1 MKSLAVACFLLL
13 AGLYFQPLAVYAE
26 DSTSSSNESSGR
38 EDAELQKTAAINTLL
53 KTMGFADLIKETM
66 NKAFTKAEA
75 VYRQQMEE
83 YLLKKGISEAEAAK
97 QTDEKATTN
106 FAKAREALEGKG
118 YVRKTELA
126 VTLAL
131 DEHMTTPELEFLI
144 NYHQSPVGKRSRE
157 LTYEFAEAGRTAMAS
172 TVNPYLKKLEQEIEG
187 GPPAGKFEVPGASEV
202 LSKVS
207 PDKKELIEKLMTIA
221 NPGDATRESVVRIEE
236 ERLAK
241 VIADP
246 PANVSEEARQK
257 YIDFERKFIDAQKTR
272 IDWNAAFYPAM
283 VDAYDRHCSVQD
295 LEGLVEFYSNPRAQ
309 EINNK
314 LSVYIVEALQS
325 MQKLWLAD
333 FVKSVGEIDSKA
345 NQ

>member
-26 DSTSSSNESSGR
+26 DSTSSSNESSGK

-66 NKAFTKAEA
+66 NKAFTKAE
-75 VYRQQMEE
+75 VLYRQQMEE

-257 YIDFERKFIDAQKTR
+257 YIAFERKFIDAQKTR

-333 FVKSVGEIDSKA
+333 FAKSVGEIDSKA